1 MPLPFDV
8 NPGRN
13 MLTQSLMGGQSA
25 MPMSGGMAPQ
35 SPPGMGGM
43 PPGLGAVPGAGA
55 TPGMGGGMGTP
66 PPTMQ
71 QPPMGGMSPMAQAQP
86 RPLGMFD
93 PGRNSLQQQSPMG
106 GMFGPRR

>member
-1 MPLPFDV
+1 MPQFDV

-13 MLTQSLMGGQSA
+13 MLTQSLMGGQ
-25 MPMSGGMAPQ
+25 GMTPQ
-35 SPPGMGGM
+35 SPPGMAGM
-43 PPGLGAVPGAGA
+43 PPGLGATPGMGA
-55 TPGMGGGMGTP
+55 APGMGGGMGTP

-71 QPPMGGMSPMAQAQP
+71 PPMGGMPPMAQAQP

-106 GMFGPRR
+106 GMFGRR